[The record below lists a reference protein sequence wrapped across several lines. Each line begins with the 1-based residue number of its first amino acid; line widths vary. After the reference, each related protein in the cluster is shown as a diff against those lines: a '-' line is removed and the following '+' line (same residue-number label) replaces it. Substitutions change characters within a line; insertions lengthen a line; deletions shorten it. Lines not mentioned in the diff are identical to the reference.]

1 MTASLSEQIDDL
13 VRERGRRLAAYPKAV
28 EARKI
33 TQHQADTAI
42 AALDA
47 AIETLVGVRATGQIS
62 EGKFTTHEAPQEI
75 AVKVGSNVY
84 RYERKA

>member
-1 MTASLSEQIDDL
+1 MSDITAQIDEL
-13 VRERGRRLAAYPKAV
+13 VRERGKRAGLYPRWV
-28 EARKI
+28 EAKKI
-33 TQHQADTAI
+33 TQHQADTAMG
-42 AALDA
+42 ALDA

-62 EGKFTTHEAPQEI
+62 DAKFTAHEAPQEI